1 MVTLKSIV
9 AANKR
14 LYARFT
20 DGTELEF
27 NSLDDLKRWSS
38 DVPDDIERKLACR
51 DAVALADE
59 KTITAVKDLK
69 MDIATVRPT
78 SVVAVR

>member
-14 LYARFT
+14 YYVRFT

-27 NSLDDLKRWSS
+27 NTLEDLKRWAS
-38 DVPDDIERKLACR
+38 DVPDDVERKLTCR

-69 MDIATVRPT
+69 MDIATVRPV
-78 SVVAVR
+78 SVLAVK

>member
-14 LYARFT
+14 LYVRFT
-20 DGTELEF
+20 DGTEFEF

-38 DVPDDIERKLACR
+38 DVPDDVERKVTCR

-69 MDIATVRPT
+69 MDLATVEPVST
-78 SVVAVR
+78 VVVK